1 MLLPLLFSA
10 SIQSGGINNKN
21 LLDSKHETAIL
32 LPQFFAYPFLLPK
45 APPRGVRSLN
55 PMKNA
60 TSLSSILGGA
70 ACVSRRAATIFLNQL
85 LRPRVLIL
93 LACLC
98 LSAGAQTGEWAWMG
112 GSKTGNKSGVYGT
125 LGKPAAGNIPGGRFG
140 ASSWTDSSGRF
151 WLFGG
156 DGLDADGND
165 RNLNDLWK
173 YEPPT
178 ASLPVAATPT
188 FSVAAGTYTST
199 ETVSVSDTT
208 SGATIYY
215 TLDGS
220 TPTGKSTRYTTA
232 LSIAKTTTVKA
243 IAGATGYSNSAL
255 ATAIYTILPPRTV
268 TLTPPAH

>member
-1 MLLPLLFSA
+1 M
-10 SIQSGGINNKN
+10 
-21 LLDSKHETAIL
+21 
-32 LPQFFAYPFLLPK
+32 
-45 APPRGVRSLN
+45 
-55 PMKNA
+55 
-60 TSLSSILGGA
+60 
-70 ACVSRRAATIFLNQL
+70 
-85 LRPRVLIL
+85 
-93 LACLC
+93 
-98 LSAGAQTGEWAWMG
+98 
-112 GSKTGNKSGVYGT
+112 
-125 LGKPAAGNIPGGRFG
+125 
-140 ASSWTDSSGRF
+140 
-151 WLFGG
+151 
-156 DGLDADGND
+156 DADGND

-243 IAGATGYSNSAL
+243 IAEATGYSNSAL